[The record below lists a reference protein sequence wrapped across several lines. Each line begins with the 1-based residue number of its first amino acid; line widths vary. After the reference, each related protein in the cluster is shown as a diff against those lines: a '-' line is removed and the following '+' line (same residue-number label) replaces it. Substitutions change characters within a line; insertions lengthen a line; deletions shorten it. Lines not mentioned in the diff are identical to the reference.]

1 MFDELKDTIK
11 PMNERLNQ
19 LERYSSSGY
28 GEKGFSI
35 SVFPSILSVTV
46 GNGIDAFTVPS
57 TINGW
62 KLVSVVASVHTKGIT
77 GTTDIQV
84 RRRRA
89 GADVDMLSTKV
100 TIGDEYFASDGVINA
115 SNNDVNTGDQIYV
128 DRDSIHSGTAP
139 LGLSITLMFEKV

>member
-1 MFDELKDTIK
+1 MPDMK
-11 PMNERLNQ
+11 PLYRVCL
-19 LERYSSSGY
+19 
-28 GEKGFSI
+28 I
-35 SVFPSILSVTV
+35 C
-46 GNGIDAFTVPS
+46 
-57 TINGW
+57 
-62 KLVSVVASVHTKGIT
+62 KLCSA
-77 GTTDIQV
+77 V